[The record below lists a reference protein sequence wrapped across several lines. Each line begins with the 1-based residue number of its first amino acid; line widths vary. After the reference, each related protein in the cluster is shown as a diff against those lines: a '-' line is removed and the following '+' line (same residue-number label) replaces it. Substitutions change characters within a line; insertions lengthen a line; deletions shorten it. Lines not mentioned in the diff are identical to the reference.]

1 MSFIKIESY
10 LDAKLD
16 SLDISI
22 IKSLTQ
28 NGRKSFRQ
36 IAREIK
42 VSTPTVE
49 ARFARLKGVGI
60 IKNIQP
66 IFDIEKIDSQMSA
79 LIFIKTNASQSVD
92 IASKLASIPQ
102 VRGVYK
108 MTGEYNIITKVIMAQ
123 HPEYLEEFIRTKI
136 ACMDGIKSATYQM
149 ITKIIKDDQS
159 IPVIK
164 EGAFLKIK
172 CDYCDNDIFKDA
184 KQLRVGQYERYFC
197 CNSCLTLYKQKYKS
211 KIETMSR

>member
-1 MSFIKIESY
+1 M
-10 LDAKLD
+10 DAKLD
-16 SLDISI
+16 NTDIAI
-22 IKSLTQ
+22 VKALIQ
-28 NGRKSFRQ
+28 DGRKSFRQ

-49 ARFARLKGVGI
+49 ARFSRLKGLRI

-66 IFDIEKIDSQMSA
+66 IFDIEKIDGQMSA
-79 LIFIKTNASQSVD
+79 LVFVKTNLSQSTD
-92 IASKLASIPQ
+92 IANKLASIAQ

-108 MTGEYNIITKVIMAQ
+108 MTGEYNIIIKVIMTH

-136 ACMDGIKSATYQM
+136 ANIEGIKSASYQM
-149 ITKIIKDDQS
+149 ITKTIKDDQS

-164 EGAFLKIK
+164 EGIFLKIK
-172 CDYCDNDIFKDA
+172 CDYCDNDIFKDT
-184 KQLRVGQYERYFC
+184 KTMRVGQYERYFC
-197 CNSCLTLYKQKYKS
+197 CNSCLTLYKQKYKT